1 MPRKKQPE
9 RTARTARG
17 WSGRQK
23 AVLLAI
29 GLLFFAAIFL
39 LFAPRVAAWYA
50 RRQAAAHLAD
60 GAITSARQWLE
71 WAAWFNPADGRT
83 DLLEAGCF
91 RQLNQVNEFLAALE
105 AARQKE
111 APAAAV
117 GLQMRLGQV
126 QAGRINA
133 GAENEIVAMIEAG
146 LPPRD
151 VASAFVYGFLVR
163 GEAGEARKI
172 LDAWAADFPDE
183 PHVSYMRGVCRQWSD
198 ELALAQQEFEA
209 ALVRQPRHELARRDL
224 AELLEQEDRLVEAL
238 RQYIAWAER
247 FPASDSAQAGVART
261 LRKLG
266 RLDEALEVLHASDRA
281 ESSPLLAIERGQV
294 KLEAADYQSARQ
306 WFALADIERS
316 DDRDAM
322 LGAAVALAAGEQPEA
337 AAGLID
343 EVDTATRRERRADEL
358 QLRLTLDPG
367 DRSAAEELDRL
378 ATPAANE
385 PATADDDDSLA
396 ATPAARLYAFHCS
409 ACHGDSGDG
418 SGPAARHL
426 FPRPRNLR
434 TGRSRL
440 VSTVNTVP
448 TIEDLEAVIRRG
460 MPGTSMLAFD
470 KLSDRE
476 VRLLAE
482 ETLRINRE
490 GVRQQFVD
498 LLRGEG
504 EEIDDEISEMVELRT
519 TPGDPVAVPSIGP
532 SGPQAIAAG
541 GRAYRDLG
549 CANCHGEDGTGVW
562 NDTLFDEDGLPSP
575 ARNLVDEPFKGG
587 HEPAAVYL
595 RIFAGMPGTPHPSC
609 MTVPEEQVVDL
620 VQYCRSLA
628 REPKRASTNYDRS
641 NHAARRTM
649 PGVLPALPGAG

>member
-9 RTARTARG
+9 RTARTSRG
-17 WSGRQK
+17 WTGRQK
-23 AVLLAI
+23 AVLLAT
-29 GLLFFAAIFL
+29 GLLLVAAVVLI
-39 LFAPRVAAWYA
+39 FAPRAAAWYA
-50 RRQAAAHLAD
+50 RRRAAADLAD
-60 GAITSARQWLE
+60 GAITSARQWLG
-71 WAAWFNPADGRT
+71 WAAWFNPADGRA

-105 AARQKE
+105 AARQKG

-117 GLQMRLGQV
+117 DLQMRLAQV
-126 QAGRINA
+126 QAGRINP
-133 GAENEIVAMIEAG
+133 GAEDEILAMIEAG

-151 VASAFVYGFLVR
+151 VLSAFVYGFLVR
-163 GEAGEARKI
+163 GEGGEAREI

-183 PHVSYMRGVCRQWSD
+183 PHVSYMRGLCRQWSD
-198 ELALAQQEFEA
+198 ELALAQQEFET
-209 ALVRQPRHELARRDL
+209 ALARQPRHELARRDL

-238 RQYIAWAER
+238 RQFIAWAEW
-247 FPASDSAQAGVART
+247 FPASDSAQAGVARI

-266 RLDEALEVLHASDRA
+266 RLDEALEILQVSPGTEASP
-281 ESSPLLAIERGQV
+281 ELAIERGQV
-294 KLEAADYQSARQ
+294 ELEAADYQSARQ
-306 WFALADIERS
+306 WFVRADIDRS

-322 LGAAVALAAGEQPEA
+322 LGAAVALAVGEQSEA
-337 AAGLID
+337 AGRLIA
-343 EVDTATRRERRADEL
+343 EVDAATRRERRADEL
-358 QLRLTLDPG
+358 QLRLTLDPR

-378 ATPAANE
+378 AAPASRDTP
-385 PATADDDDSLA
+385 PAGQDS
-396 ATPAARLYAFHCS
+396 TPAARLYALHCS
-409 ACHGDSGDG
+409 ACHGDNGDG
-418 SGPAARHL
+418 RGPAARHL

-440 VSTVNTVP
+440 VSTVNAVP

-470 KLSDRE
+470 KLSERE

-490 GVRQQFVD
+490 GVRQQFVE
-498 LLRGEG
+498 LLRSEG
-504 EEIDDEISEMVELRT
+504 EEIDDDEISEMVELRT
-519 TPGDPVAVPSIGP
+519 TPGDLVAVPSIGP
-532 SGPQAIAAG
+532 AGPQAIAAG

-562 NDTLFDEDGLPSP
+562 NETLFDEDGFPSP

-609 MTVPEEQVVDL
+609 MTVPEEQLVDL
-620 VQYCRSLA
+620 VEYCRSLA
-628 REPKRASTNYDRS
+628 REPRRASTNYDRS
-641 NHAARRTM
+641 NHAARRTVS
-649 PGVLPALPGAG
+649 GGLPALPGAG